1 VLGAA
6 PAGAQPASTPHIAL
20 TTVKVTL
27 GRPSELGIELS
38 RYSRLPIGRITFEVT
53 NRGKVAHDF
62 RLCSM
67 PVTTSAAIACQGR
80 TTPVLQPGKSAK
92 LTVTITV
99 DGKYEYLC
107 TVAGHADAGM
117 KGLLGIGVAVAA
129 SPGAAP
135 AAAAPAAGASAAG
148 ASSATA
154 APSGTCASPV
164 GTTVSVNEYDFG
176 FKLSR
181 LSVPCGTVT
190 FNMTNT
196 GAAPHDFV
204 IAGNSGAVIRTG
216 QSTTMTATL
225 GPGRYRYLCDVNGHD
240 ALGMVGTLTV
250 TG

>member
-1 VLGAA
+1 VN
-6 PAGAQPASTPHIAL
+6 
-20 TTVKVTL
+20 VTL
-27 GRPSELGIELS
+27 GKPSELGIELS
-38 RYSRLPIGRITFEVT
+38 RYSRLPAGRITFEVT

-62 RLCSM
+62 RLCSA
-67 PVTTSAAIACQGR
+67 PVTTSAAIACQGK
-80 TTPVLQPGKSAK
+80 TTPLLQPGQHAK
-92 LTVTITV
+92 LTVTITAE
-99 DGKYEYLC
+99 GKYEYLC

-117 KGLLGIGVAVAA
+117 KGLLGVGLAVAA
-129 SPGAAP
+129 PAP
-135 AAAAPAAGASAAG
+135 PATIAPAAGASS
-148 ASSATA
+148 ASA
-154 APSGTCASPV
+154 APAGTCAGPV

-196 GAAPHDFV
+196 GAAAHDFV
-204 IAGNSGAVIRTG
+204 IAGKSGAIIRTG
-216 QSTTMTATL
+216 QSTTMAVSL

>member
-1 VLGAA
+1 
-6 PAGAQPASTPHIAL
+6 
-20 TTVKVTL
+20 VKVTL
-27 GRPSELGIELS
+27 GRPSELGIVLS
-38 RYSRLPIGRITFEVT
+38 RYSRLPTGRITFEVT

-80 TTPVLQPGKSAK
+80 TTPLLQHGKHAN
-92 LTVTITV
+92 LTVTINV

-107 TVAGHADAGM
+107 TVPGHADAGM
-117 KGLLGIGVAVAA
+117 KGLLGVGVPVA
-129 SPGAAP
+129 SPAAP
-135 AAAAPAAGASAAG
+135 ASVAPASAGVSAAG
-148 ASSATA
+148 ASSASA
-154 APSGTCASPV
+154 APSSTCTSPAS
-164 GTTVSVNEYDFG
+164 TTVSVNEYDFG

-181 LSVPCGTVT
+181 LSVPCGTIT

-204 IAGNSGAVIRTG
+204 IAGNSGAIIRTG
-216 QSTTMTATL
+216 QSATMTASL
-225 GPGRYRYLCDVNGHD
+225 GPGLYRYLCDVNGHD